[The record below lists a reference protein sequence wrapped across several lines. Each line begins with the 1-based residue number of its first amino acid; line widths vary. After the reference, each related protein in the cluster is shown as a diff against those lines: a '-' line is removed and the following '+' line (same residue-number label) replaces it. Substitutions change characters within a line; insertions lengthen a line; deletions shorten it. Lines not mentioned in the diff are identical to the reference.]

1 MKKVL
6 LLGALG
12 QLGRE
17 VASRVPESIDFKAL
31 SKAEL
36 DISSESDINWV
47 ITSSAPETV
56 INTAAYTQVD
66 KAESEPEFAFAVNQ
80 RGIEFLSNCCGPETR
95 ILHLS
100 TDFVFNSFQN
110 SPLAPNAPTGPVSVY
125 GRSKLAGEQA
135 LLKNRPKTSVVLR
148 TSWLYGPETR
158 NFLTTMLEFM
168 KTRDKLNVVNDQFGS
183 PTSVETLAEIVW
195 KLALDSNANGVFHWS
210 DRGVITWYDFALE
223 IQQQALDL
231 NLLTTRIPVNPIP
244 TKEYPTPAT
253 RPVYSALDST
263 TTEAITGMKTRPW
276 KEQLS
281 SVLKRIKQQGFPN
294 A

>member
-17 VASRVPESIDFKAL
+17 IASRVPQSIDFKAL
-31 SKAEL
+31 TKAEL
-36 DISSESDINWV
+36 DITSESDINRA
-47 ITSSAPETV
+47 ITSSAPDTV
-56 INTAAYTQVD
+56 INTAAYTRVD
-66 KAESEPEFAFAVNQ
+66 KAELEPELAFAVNE
-80 RGIEFLSNCCGPETR
+80 RGIEFLSSCCGPETR

-100 TDFVFNSFQN
+100 TDFVFSSFQHA
-110 SPLAPNAPTGPVSVY
+110 PYAPNAPTEPVSVY

-135 LLKNRPKTSVVLR
+135 LLKSRPKTSVVLR
-148 TSWLYGPETR
+148 TSWLYGSETK
-158 NFLTTMLEFM
+158 NFLTTMLELM
-168 KTRDKLNVVNDQFGS
+168 KTRDGLKVVNDQFGS
-183 PTSVETLAEIVW
+183 PTSVETLAQIVW

-210 DRGVITWYDFALE
+210 DRGVVTWYDFALE

-231 NLLTTRIPVNPIP
+231 NLLTTRIPVIPIP
-244 TKEYPTPAT
+244 TKEYPTLAK
-253 RPVYSALDST
+253 RPEYSALDST

-276 KEQLS
+276 KEQLAG
-281 SVLKRIKQQGFPN
+281 VLKKIKQQESPN

>member
-17 VASRVPESIDFKAL
+17 VAYRVPQSVDLIAL

-36 DISSESDINWV
+36 DISSESDINRV

-56 INTAAYTQVD
+56 INTAAYTKVD
-66 KAESEPEFAFAVNQ
+66 KAESEPELAFAVNQ
-80 RGIEFLSNCCGPETR
+80 RGIEFLSNCCGLETR

-100 TDFVFNSFQN
+100 TDFVFNSFKN
-110 SPLAPNAPTGPVSVY
+110 APFAPNAPTEPISVY

-148 TSWLYGPETR
+148 TSWLYGTETT
-158 NFLTTMLEFM
+158 NFLTTMLELM
-168 KTRDKLNVVNDQFGS
+168 KTRDELNVVNDQFGS
-183 PTSVETLAEIVW
+183 PTSVETLADIVW
-195 KLALDSNANGVFHWS
+195 RLALNSNANGVFHWS

-231 NLLTTRIPVNPIP
+231 NLLTTQIPVNPIP
-244 TKEYPTPAT
+244 TEEYPTPAT
-253 RPVYSALDST
+253 RPEYSALDST
-263 TTEAITGMKTRPW
+263 ATEAITGMKTRPW
-276 KEQLS
+276 KEQLA
-281 SVLKRIKQQGFPN
+281 SVLRKIKLQESP
-294 A
+294 

>member
-6 LLGALG
+6 LLGASG

-17 VASRVPESIDFKAL
+17 VASRAPETVVLQAL
-31 SKAEL
+31 TKTEL
-36 DISSESDINWV
+36 DITSEPDVDRV
-47 ITSSAPETV
+47 ITSSHPDIV
-56 INTAAYTQVD
+56 INAAAYTQVD
-66 KAESEPEFAFAVNQ
+66 KAESESEQAFAVNEK
-80 RGIEFLSNCCGPETR
+80 GIEHVSNSCPSETR

-100 TDFVFNSFQN
+100 TDFVFNTLQA
-110 SPLAPNAPTGPVSVY
+110 SPYLPDDPPEPVSAY

-148 TSWLYGPETR
+148 TSWLYGTETK
-158 NFLTTMLEFM
+158 NFLTTMLELI
-168 KTRDKLNVVNDQFGS
+168 KTRDELNVVNDQFSS
-183 PTSVETLAEIVW
+183 PTSVETLADIVW
-195 KLALDSNANGVFHWS
+195 KLALDGDAHGIFHWS

-223 IQQQALDL
+223 IQQQALEL
-231 NLLTTRIPVNPIP
+231 NLLTTRIPVNPIS

-253 RPVYSALDST
+253 RPEYSALDST

-276 KEQLS
+276 KEQLA
-281 SVLKRIKQQGFPN
+281 SVLEKIKHQESPN

>member
-17 VASRVPESIDFKAL
+17 IASRVPQSIDFKAL
-31 SKAEL
+31 TKAEL
-36 DISSESDINWV
+36 DITSESDINRA
-47 ITSSAPETV
+47 ITSSAPDTV
-56 INTAAYTQVD
+56 INTAAYTRVD
-66 KAESEPEFAFAVNQ
+66 KAESEPELAFAVNE
-80 RGIEFLSNCCGPETR
+80 RGIEFLSSCCGPEIR

-100 TDFVFNSFQN
+100 TDYVFSSFQK
-110 SPLAPNAPTGPVSVY
+110 SPYAPDALTEPVSVY
-125 GRSKLAGEQA
+125 GRSKLAGEQV

-158 NFLTTMLEFM
+158 NFLTAMLKLM

-183 PTSVETLAEIVW
+183 PTSVETLADIIW
-195 KLALDSNANGVFHWS
+195 KLALDSGANGLFHWS
-210 DRGVITWYDFALE
+210 DRGVITWYDFAIE
-223 IQQQALDL
+223 IQQQALEL
-231 NLLTTRIPVNPIP
+231 NLLTSRIPINPIP
-244 TKEYPTPAT
+244 TEGYPTTAT
-253 RPVYSALDST
+253 RPRYSALDST

-276 KEQLS
+276 KEQLAR
-281 SVLKRIKQQGFPN
+281 VLKKIKQLESPD